1 MFPYVQVTLTG
12 GDRRVFHAQLL
23 GEFFH
28 RAPAGV
34 GVLDVGLGVQLE
46 ELELVVRE
54 LEQAPPALPLDAEP
68 AALSEL
74 ARAIARHVGTLGAGI
89 GDDALEPVAVGPPPL
104 PRPPPQRRRRQRR
117 GSPDPRAP
125 PADPHPAARHALP
138 PRPPPPRP
146 PRGRP

>member
-23 GEFFH
+23 GEFLH

-46 ELELVVRE
+46 ELELLVRE

-68 AALSEL
+68 AALPEL
-74 ARAIARHVGTLGAGI
+74 ARAIARDVGTLGAGV
-89 GDDALEPVAVGPPPL
+89 GDDTLEPVARCQPTLPVPPPHTS
-104 PRPPPQRRRRQRR
+104 R
-117 GSPDPRAP
+117 
-125 PADPHPAARHALP
+125 
-138 PRPPPPRP
+138 
-146 PRGRP
+146 